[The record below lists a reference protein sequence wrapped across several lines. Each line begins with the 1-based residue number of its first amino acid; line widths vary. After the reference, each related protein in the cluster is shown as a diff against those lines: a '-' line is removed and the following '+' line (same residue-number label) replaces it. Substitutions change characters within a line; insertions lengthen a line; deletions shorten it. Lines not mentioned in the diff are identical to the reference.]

1 MSLIKCSECGKEISD
16 KSKQCVSCGAPIKM
30 VQTKNKVL
38 HFIPIISSIILF
50 LLLLLGYRVMD
61 INHDDSVFT
70 FIFSIIFLI
79 ISGVPI
85 LLCFYMVPRQRKI
98 LFPVSIIISIFVF
111 VSVIGT
117 AFKAFN

>member
-1 MSLIKCSECGKEISD
+1 MSLIKCNECGKEISD
-16 KSKQCVSCGAPIKM
+16 KSKECVNCGAPIKM

-38 HFIPIISSIILF
+38 HFIPIISSTILF
-50 LLLLLGYRVMD
+50 LLLLLGYRFME
-61 INHDDSVFT
+61 INHDDSMFT
-70 FIFSIIFLI
+70 FIFSIVFLI

-98 LFPVSIIISIFVF
+98 LFSVSIIISIFVF